1 MSHSQ
6 HRDTGTEA
14 ALTRQQHAA
23 PRRTAARKRAR
34 EQRERPW
41 RAAAARRTLPVQ
53 S

>member
-23 PRRTAARKRAR
+23 ARRAAAKYRSR
-34 EQRERPW
+34 EQRQRPW
-41 RAAAARRTLPVQ
+41 RAATGRIRR